1 LGSTASIKAETTT
14 VAASNASE
22 PLPVKRSSRTASA
35 ASGGVCR
42 EGLVPERT
50 GVAPPRELAAV
61 LALRRAE
68 ATVLKAAPPNRRS
81 FARVSPGA
89 RRAASGP

>member
-1 LGSTASIKAETTT
+1 LGSAASIKAETTT

-22 PLPVKRSSRTASA
+22 PLPVKRNRRTANA

-50 GVAPPRELAAV
+50 GVAPPRAG
-61 LALRRAE
+61 RRARPE
-68 ATVLKAAPPNRRS
+68 EGRGHSVEG
-81 FARVSPGA
+81 GA
-89 RRAASGP
+89 S